1 MRVNLD
7 NLESLP
13 SPRSGVASRIFSST
27 PVAFKLSPS
36 IFSVKLSFL
45 FLTFGGAIVQ
55 FGRNSISGVL
65 CAILSSII
73 IGISLVLFDSI
84 SKRAKISQKSFIF
97 AFAYLSIFALQYL
110 YASELVPRIF
120 DLIQPFDPLYSAAR
134 VIFAIYLA
142 SLFLSFLETDS
153 LLLQSMSIEST
164 NSREILNLKSSK
176 NEMLEAVNMTTNQG
190 ALQGHISGVI
200 LALNLL
206 SKDEDT
212 HVFGKDPSGIINN
225 ANTLLSNAIAE
236 IQNLSIRELLN

>member
-1 MRVNLD
+1 M
-7 NLESLP
+7 
-13 SPRSGVASRIFSST
+13 
-27 PVAFKLSPS
+27 
-36 IFSVKLSFL
+36 
-45 FLTFGGAIVQ
+45 
-55 FGRNSISGVL
+55 
-65 CAILSSII
+65 
-73 IGISLVLFDSI
+73 
-84 SKRAKISQKSFIF
+84 
-97 AFAYLSIFALQYL
+97 
-110 YASELVPRIF
+110 PRIF
-120 DLIQPFDPLYSAAR
+120 ELSQPFDPLYSAAR
-134 VIFAIYLA
+134 VTFAVYLA
-142 SLFLSFLETDS
+142 SLFLSFLKADS

>member
-1 MRVNLD
+1 
-7 NLESLP
+7 
-13 SPRSGVASRIFSST
+13 
-27 PVAFKLSPS
+27 
-36 IFSVKLSFL
+36 
-45 FLTFGGAIVQ
+45 
-55 FGRNSISGVL
+55 
-65 CAILSSII
+65 
-73 IGISLVLFDSI
+73 VLFESI

-110 YASELVPRIF
+110 YASQLVPRIF

-134 VIFAIYLA
+134 VIFAVYLA
-142 SLFLSFLETDS
+142 SLLLSFLETDS
-153 LLLQSMSIEST
+153 LLLQSMSTEST
-164 NSREILNLKSSK
+164 NSREILDLKSSK
-176 NEMLEAVNMTTNQG
+176 NEMLEAVNLTTNQG

>member
-1 MRVNLD
+1 
-7 NLESLP
+7 
-13 SPRSGVASRIFSST
+13 
-27 PVAFKLSPS
+27 
-36 IFSVKLSFL
+36 
-45 FLTFGGAIVQ
+45 
-55 FGRNSISGVL
+55 
-65 CAILSSII
+65 
-73 IGISLVLFDSI
+73 VLFESI

-97 AFAYLSIFALQYL
+97 VFAYLSFFILQYF
-110 YASELVPRIF
+110 YASQLVPRIF

-134 VIFAIYLA
+134 VTFAIYLA

-153 LLLQSMSIEST
+153 LLLQSMSTEST
-164 NSREILNLKSSK
+164 NSREILDLKSSK
-176 NEMLEAVNMTTNQG
+176 NEMLEAVNLTTNQG

-212 HVFGKDPSGIINN
+212 HVFGEDPSGIINN